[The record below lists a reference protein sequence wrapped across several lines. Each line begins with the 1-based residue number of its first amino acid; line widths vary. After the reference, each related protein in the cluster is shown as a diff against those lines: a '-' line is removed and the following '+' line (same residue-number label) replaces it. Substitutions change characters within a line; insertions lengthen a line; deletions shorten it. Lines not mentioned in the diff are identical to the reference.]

1 MDARSA
7 LRQGF
12 ERVQQAI
19 QPVLPPVRGAL
30 LAWYIQFQQ
39 GQLRPEV
46 RRADTSDTDEEERAG
61 GGGAEEEAAIAVSTG
76 EEEQ

>member
-7 LRQGF
+7 LSQGF

>member
-39 GQLRPEV
+39 GQLRQEV
-46 RRADTSDTDEEERAG
+46 RRADASDTDEEERG

>member
-46 RRADTSDTDEEERAG
+46 RRADTSDTDEEERGG

>member
-1 MDARSA
+1 MDAWSA